1 MELWYF
7 EDHRPG
13 VRLGLRCLRSLHS
26 EKSAYQQIDVL
37 ETEEYGRMLL
47 LDGLVMLTSRDEFIY
62 HEMIAHPAAFVHD
75 RARDVLVIG
84 GGDGGTVRELL
95 RHENISKIILCE
107 IDKGVVDVSLRFFP
121 EVSSGLKDSDRVE
134 ILYEDGARFVGDNPS
149 GFDMIIVDSTDPV
162 GPGKILFSRQ
172 FYRSCFNCLRPEG
185 ILIAQTESPFYHV
198 DLIRQVAEGLKA
210 SGFGPVRFYTAP
222 VPTYPGGY
230 WSWAFAVKEGKEGL
244 LHPIDS
250 PALSGAGQDPGK
262 RRVLKELRYYTQE
275 IHRASFSLPR
285 FLLDAIGG

>member
-1 MELWYF
+1 MDLWYF

-13 VRLGLRCLRSLHS
+13 VRFGLRCLRTLHS
-26 EKSAYQQIDVL
+26 ERTAYQQIDVL

-62 HEMIAHPAAFVHD
+62 HEMIAHPAAFVHGG
-75 RARDVLVIG
+75 ARDVLVIG

-95 RHENISKIILCE
+95 RHENISKIVLCE

-121 EVSSGLKDSDRVE
+121 EVSSGLKGSSRVE
-134 ILYEDGARFVGDNPS
+134 ILYEDGARFVEEHPS
-149 GFDMIIVDSTDPV
+149 SFDIIIVDSTDPI
-162 GPGKILFSRQ
+162 GPGKILFSSR
-172 FYRSCFNCLRPEG
+172 FYRSCFTCLRPEG
-185 ILIAQTESPFYHV
+185 VLVAQTESPFYHM
-198 DLIRQVAEGLKA
+198 DLIRQVRAGLKA

-230 WSWAFAVKEGKEGL
+230 WSWAFAVKEGREGL

-250 PALSGAGQDPGK
+250 PALLRAGEDAGK
-262 RRVLKELRYYTQE
+262 GRVLEELRYYTPE
-275 IHRASFSLPR
+275 IHRAAFSLPR
-285 FLLDAIGG
+285 FFLDAIEG